1 MKKLLIIDGNS
12 IINRAFY
19 AVAPLTTDSGLNT
32 NGIYGFLNIFLKVM
46 GEEKPDFCTVAFDLK
61 APTFRHKMFSE
72 YKATRH
78 GMPQELAEQMP
89 VLKDVL
95 HAMNIKTIEKEGYE
109 ADDLIGTVSA
119 MCENAGVECRIL
131 TGDRDDLQL
140 ASDKTAILL
149 TTTSKG
155 QTQTVIYDDKA
166 VYEKYGVTPKMLIDV
181 KGLMGDSSDNIPGV
195 MGIGEKTATTL
206 ISKYKTIEGVYEN
219 IGELKGAMLKKIEDG
234 REMAFLSRELAT
246 IMRDVPLEE
255 KIEDF
260 EVKPY
265 SEELIPL
272 LQRLQFKKIIEK
284 MADGVEAPE
293 KENVSAEV
301 LSCETLPE
309 IGGKFYFEIDGE
321 DVLFAVDN
329 KVFKSKALC
338 LKHIFEDKNI
348 LKYGNDLKSAKVKL
362 HGMGI
367 GFYGFGFDP
376 SIAAYLIEPARNNF
390 ALSALCS
397 DFLGVDAD
405 LGGGTLL
412 LPKLCE
418 KLLNRLSEDELLPLF
433 EKIEL
438 PLIEVLAD
446 MQIKGFTA
454 DREMLVAFSKKL
466 GEEISELEKMIYTLA
481 GEEFNIN
488 SPKQLGVILFEKL
501 ELKGGKKTKTGYS
514 TSVDVLE
521 KLRSKHP
528 IIPYILDYR
537 HKAKLKSTYA
547 DGLQTVINPETGKIH
562 STFNQTVTTTGRI
575 SSTEPN
581 LQNIPIRTE
590 LGRELR
596 RVFVA
601 ESDDYVLV
609 DADYSQI
616 ELRVLASISKDEK
629 MIEAFKSGVDI
640 HTKTAS
646 EVFGVADFMVNS
658 DMRRNAKAVNFGIVY
673 GISEF
678 SLAEDIHTSRA
689 EAKEY
694 MEKYLETYSGVRQFM
709 KDTVEFAREHGYVKT
724 LSDRRRYIPEIN
736 ASNFNVRSFGERVAL
751 NAPIQ
756 GTAADIIKIA
766 MINVYNALREK
777 APHSRLILQVHDELI
792 VEAHKDEK
800 DIVLD
805 IVKKEME
812 NAFPLSVP
820 LAVDMSEGRSWYDA
834 K

>member
-1 MKKLLIIDGNS
+1 MKKLLVIDGNS

-19 AVAPLTTDSGLNT
+19 AVAPLTTSDGLNT
-32 NGIYGFLNIFLKVM
+32 NGIYGFLNIFLKVI

-61 APTFRHKMFSE
+61 APTFRHKMFDA

-78 GMPQELAEQMP
+78 GMPPELAEQMP

-95 HAMNIKTIEKEGYE
+95 HAMNISTIEKEGYE

-119 MCENAGVECRIL
+119 MCEREGIACRIL

-140 ASDKTAILL
+140 ASDKTAVLL

-166 VYEKYGVTPKMLIDV
+166 VLEKYGVMPRMLIDV

-195 MGIGEKTATTL
+195 AGIGEKTALSL
-206 ISKYKTIEGVYEN
+206 ITKYKTIEGVYEN

-246 IMRDVPLEE
+246 IMRDVPIVE

-260 EVKPY
+260 AVMPY
-265 SEELIPL
+265 SSELIPL
-272 LQRLQFKKIIEK
+272 LERLQFKKIIEK
-284 MADGVEAPE
+284 IGDSVEKQETESVNAEILKCDTLPQISDELYFELDG
-293 KENVSAEV
+293 ENVIFTLNEKVYTAKAE
-301 LSCETLPE
+301 
-309 IGGKFYFEIDGE
+309 
-321 DVLFAVDN
+321 
-329 KVFKSKALC
+329 C
-338 LKHIFEDKNI
+338 LKDIFENPDI
-348 LKYGNDLKSAKVKL
+348 LKRGNNLKDSITALNK
-362 HGMGI
+362 MGI
-367 GFYGFGFDP
+367 GFEGIDADCA
-376 SIAAYLIEPARNNF
+376 IAAYLIEPSRNDF
-390 ALSALCS
+390 SLSALCS
-397 DFLGVDAD
+397 DFLGTQTD

-412 LPKLCE
+412 LPRLYKKLYE
-418 KLLNRLSEDELLPLF
+418 RMEEDELLPLY

-438 PLIEVLAD
+438 PLVGVLAS
-446 MQIKGFTA
+446 MQIEGFKA
-454 DREMLVAFSKKL
+454 DREMLISFSNKL
-466 GEEISELEKMIYTLA
+466 GEEIAEIEKMIYTLA
-481 GEEFNIN
+481 GEQFNIN

-501 ELKGGKKTKTGYS
+501 QLKGGKKTKTGYS

-581 LQNIPIRTE
+581 LQNIPVRTE

-601 ESDDYVLV
+601 ESDNYVLI

-616 ELRVLASISKDEK
+616 ELRVLASISNDEK
-629 MIEAFKSGVDI
+629 MIEAFKNGVDI

-689 EAKEY
+689 EAKAY
-694 MEKYLETYSGVRQFM
+694 MDKYLETYSGVRQFM
-709 KDTVEFAREHGYVKT
+709 KETVEFAREHGYVKT
-724 LSDRRRYIPEIN
+724 LSDRRRYIPEIK

-766 MINVYNALREK
+766 MINVFNALKEK
-777 APHSRLILQVHDELI
+777 APRSRLILQVHDELI
-792 VEAHKDEK
+792 VQAHKEEK
-800 DIVLD
+800 DMVCSIL
-805 IVKKEME
+805 KSEME
-812 NAFPLSVP
+812 NAFPLSAP

>member
-1 MKKLLIIDGNS
+1 MKKLLVIDGNS

-19 AVAPLTTDSGLNT
+19 AVAPLTTSDGLNT

-61 APTFRHKMFSE
+61 APTFRHKMFDA

-78 GMPQELAEQMP
+78 GMPPELAEQMP

-95 HAMNIKTIEKEGYE
+95 HAMNISTIEKEGYE

-119 MCENAGVECRIL
+119 MCEREGIQCRIL

-140 ASDKTAILL
+140 ASDKTSVLL

-166 VYEKYGVTPKMLIDV
+166 VLEKYGVMPKMLIDV

-195 MGIGEKTATTL
+195 AGIGEKTALSL
-206 ISKYKTIEGVYEN
+206 ITKYKTIEGVYEN
-219 IGELKGAMLKKIEDG
+219 ITELKGAMLKKIEDG

-246 IMRDVPLEE
+246 IMRDVPLGE

-260 EVKPY
+260 EVKSY
-265 SEELIPL
+265 SSELIPL
-272 LQRLQFKKIIEK
+272 LERLQFKKIIEK
-284 MADGVEAPE
+284 IGDDVGKAE
-293 KENVSAEV
+293 KESVNAEI
-301 LSCETLPE
+301 LKCDTLPQISDE
-309 IGGKFYFEIDGE
+309 FYFELDGE
-321 DVLFAVDN
+321 DVIFTLDE
-329 KVFKSKALC
+329 KVYTAKAAC
-338 LKHIFEDKNI
+338 LKDIFENPDI
-348 LKYGNDLKSAKVKL
+348 LKRGNNLKDSITALNK
-362 HGMGI
+362 MGI
-367 GFYGFGFDP
+367 GFEGIDGDCA
-376 SIAAYLIEPARNNF
+376 IAAYLIEPSRNDF
-390 ALSALCS
+390 SLSALCS
-397 DFLGVDAD
+397 DFLGVQAD

-412 LPKLCE
+412 LPRLYKKLYE
-418 KLLNRLSEDELLPLF
+418 RMEEDKLLPLY

-438 PLIEVLAD
+438 PLVGVLAS
-446 MQIKGFTA
+446 MQIEGFKV
-454 DREMLVAFSKKL
+454 DREMLISFSKKL
-466 GEEISELEKMIYTLA
+466 GEEIAEIEKMIYTLA
-481 GEEFNIN
+481 GEQFNIN

-501 ELKGGKKTKTGYS
+501 QLKGGKKTKTGYS

-601 ESDDYVLV
+601 ESDDYVLI

-616 ELRVLASISKDEK
+616 ELRVLASISEDAK
-629 MIEAFKSGVDI
+629 MIEAFKNGVDI

-689 EAKEY
+689 EAKAY
-694 MEKYLETYSGVRQFM
+694 MDKYLETYSGVRQFM
-709 KDTVEFAREHGYVKT
+709 KETVEFAREHGYVKT
-724 LSDRRRYIPEIN
+724 LSDRRRYIPEIK

-766 MINVYNALREK
+766 MINVFNALKEK
-777 APHSRLILQVHDELI
+777 APRSRLILQVHDELI
-792 VEAHKDEK
+792 VQAHKEEK
-800 DIVLD
+800 DIVCSIL
-805 IVKKEME
+805 KSEME
-812 NAFPLSVP
+812 NAFPLSAP